1 MAFTEVL
8 DDIELMRP
16 PEGTAYS
23 FEAGEDVIAGQVV
36 KVGGDNSVQPSDTDG
51 EQVIGVAAQTVSAGD
66 TVMVLG
72 HGARVRFTAGA
83 AVSAGDYL
91 TSHGGTGEEGEV
103 TTGDETGDYLIG
115 LAHEAAGSQGD
126 TFVGT
131 VVAGGQVN

>member
-1 MAFTEVL
+1 MAFTEVT

-36 KVGGDNSVQPSDTDG
+36 KLGGDNSVQPAETDG

-72 HGARVRFTAGA
+72 SGARVRLTAGEAIA
-83 AVSAGDYL
+83 AGEQVA
-91 TSHGGTGEEGEV
+91 SHGGTGEEGQV
-103 TTGDETGDYLIG
+103 ASGATDDYPVG
-115 LAHEAAGSQGD
+115 VAHESAGSQGD
-126 TFVGT
+126 TFVAT
-131 VVAGGQVN
+131 VNVSGQVN